1 MEENPAATTHDASD
15 ASQCNQKHCSSNMP
29 IQIKDSEISDLELI
43 TDEHIESYLDLI
55 DYSSQT
61 DSIKTNLAILTNQR
75 LIYTNQ
81 LTTDCKF
88 NSVWIKEIDSIDI
101 VSDRNI
107 ILGISWGILSFIVAI
122 LLLQVWNNVIAA
134 AITST
139 AMVLIGIY
147 MIIDRIFLA
156 NSYKVTIKA
165 NAKKFEIN
173 FTSIEAYEKMLNL
186 VNRLLELKDS
196 IS

>member
-1 MEENPAATTHDASD
+1 
-15 ASQCNQKHCSSNMP
+15 MP
-29 IQIKDSEISDLELI
+29 IQIKDLEISDLELT

-55 DYSSQT
+55 AYSSQT

-75 LIYTNQ
+75 IIYTNQ

-122 LLLQVWNNVIAA
+122 LLLQAWNNVIAA

-139 AMVLIGIY
+139 AMVIIGIY

-156 NSYKVTIKA
+156 NTYKVTIKS
-165 NAKKFEIN
+165 NAEKIEIN
-173 FTSIEAYEKMLNL
+173 FTSIEAYEKMLSL